1 MNSSVI
7 TVKMPVD
14 LRATGVSLSAVV
26 RSALA
31 AWVADEK
38 MTVADLAA
46 CAHLSANDYVGA
58 VPWKDFPQ
66 AREWYARLK
75 CRPSFRPLLADRVE
89 GLPPPSHYA
98 DLDF

>member
-31 AWVADEK
+31 AWVADE
-38 MTVADLAA
+38 
-46 CAHLSANDYVGA
+46 
-58 VPWKDFPQ
+58 
-66 AREWYARLK
+66 
-75 CRPSFRPLLADRVE
+75 RPIVE
-89 GLPPPSHYA
+89 PA
-98 DLDF
+98 DLDAQLDLGNTDARCCVSR

>member
-31 AWVADEK
+31 AWVADE
-38 MTVADLAA
+38 
-46 CAHLSANDYVGA
+46 
-58 VPWKDFPQ
+58 
-66 AREWYARLK
+66 
-75 CRPSFRPLLADRVE
+75 RPIVE
-89 GLPPPSHYA
+89 PA
-98 DLDF
+98 DLDAQLDAVSEPVP

>member
-31 AWVADEK
+31 AWVADE
-38 MTVADLAA
+38 
-46 CAHLSANDYVGA
+46 
-58 VPWKDFPQ
+58 
-66 AREWYARLK
+66 
-75 CRPSFRPLLADRVE
+75 RPIVE
-89 GLPPPSHYA
+89 PA
-98 DLDF
+98 DLDAQLDAVSTDARCCVSR